1 MVSHL
6 VRLRYRLMWNGLRRS
21 TGSMIGAIFA
31 ALGFLYMIGMG
42 YLLAIVAATTPVEV
56 LPYTERGALLV
67 LIGAVTIIIWAIAP
81 LLFSVVNPFTDA
93 RNFLVYGIPNKQFIP
108 GVVIGGV
115 VAPTGLATLVLLLG
129 GAVMW
134 GWHPAALLAGIV
146 SAVLGTVLC
155 VLSMQVIVG
164 LLTNIISKRVVRDA
178 IQLILLVPLMLAGFI
193 MLGAIE
199 TIQQFWDLLPQVASW
214 VAYTPAGFLAFPW
227 LVAQGQWALAAMHLL
242 LMLAYVALLGWVYN
256 AIIHKATA
264 AAGTGKERHRE
275 HAGLGLIGRAN
286 SPMKA
291 IWARSLLYW
300 FKDPRYAASLV
311 VVAIFVVFGV
321 LEVTVLDDGSFQ
333 VFTKLIPVLIAYLLG
348 FAISAD
354 LSYDSTGFSLHITS
368 GVRGID
374 DRLGRVFGLLTWA
387 LPLVVVLTVASAFAS
402 GFREELAA
410 WLGLSIG
417 VLLSSTAISSVSSAR
432 YIYPVPPP
440 GTSPM
445 AQPEGGMGR
454 IMLVQTLGMLVQLLI
469 AIPVIAVALVALL
482 TGSPAWGIITL
493 MVGVLYGAGMLWVG
507 VRLGAKW
514 YDRALPETYQS
525 IVRVTALY

>member
-1 MVSHL
+1 M
-6 VRLRYRLMWNGLRRS
+6 
-21 TGSMIGAIFA
+21 
-31 ALGFLYMIGMG
+31 
-42 YLLAIVAATTPVEV
+42 
-56 LPYTERGALLV
+56 
-67 LIGAVTIIIWAIAP
+67 
-81 LLFSVVNPFTDA
+81 
-93 RNFLVYGIPNKQFIP
+93 
-108 GVVIGGV
+108 VIGGV

-134 GWHPAALLAGIV
+134 GWHPAALLEGIV

-227 LVAQGQWALAAMHLL
+227 LVAQSQWALAAMHLL

-321 LEVTVLDDGSFQ
+321 LEVTVLDDGTFQ
-333 VFTKLIPVLIAYLLG
+333 MFTKLIPVLIAYLLG

-368 GVRGID
+368 GVRALMIASD
-374 DRLGRVFGLLTWA
+374 ASLG
-387 LPLVVVLTVASAFAS
+387 S
-402 GFREELAA
+402 
-410 WLGLSIG
+410 
-417 VLLSSTAISSVSSAR
+417 
-432 YIYPVPPP
+432 
-440 GTSPM
+440 
-445 AQPEGGMGR
+445 
-454 IMLVQTLGMLVQLLI
+454 
-469 AIPVIAVALVALL
+469 
-482 TGSPAWGIITL
+482 
-493 MVGVLYGAGMLWVG
+493 
-507 VRLGAKW
+507 
-514 YDRALPETYQS
+514 
-525 IVRVTALY
+525 

>member
-1 MVSHL
+1 
-6 VRLRYRLMWNGLRRS
+6 
-21 TGSMIGAIFA
+21 
-31 ALGFLYMIGMG
+31 
-42 YLLAIVAATTPVEV
+42 
-56 LPYTERGALLV
+56 
-67 LIGAVTIIIWAIAP
+67 
-81 LLFSVVNPFTDA
+81 
-93 RNFLVYGIPNKQFIP
+93 
-108 GVVIGGV
+108 
-115 VAPTGLATLVLLLG
+115 
-129 GAVMW
+129 
-134 GWHPAALLAGIV
+134 
-146 SAVLGTVLC
+146 
-155 VLSMQVIVG
+155 
-164 LLTNIISKRVVRDA
+164 
-178 IQLILLVPLMLAGFI
+178 
-193 MLGAIE
+193 
-199 TIQQFWDLLPQVASW
+199 
-214 VAYTPAGFLAFPW
+214 
-227 LVAQGQWALAAMHLL
+227 
-242 LMLAYVALLGWVYN
+242 
-256 AIIHKATA
+256 
-264 AAGTGKERHRE
+264 
-275 HAGLGLIGRAN
+275 
-286 SPMKA
+286 MKA

-482 TGSPAWGIITL
+482 TGSPAWGTITL